1 MWKLG
6 KFEID
11 SKVVLAPMAGFTFR
25 SYREFMANFG
35 FGVCVTE
42 MVSDMGLF
50 YGNEETKTYIN
61 FKKGNYLTG
70 VQLFGHDPIY
80 LKKAAEIA
88 LNANPDIDFFDVNM
102 GCPVPKVV
110 DSGSGSALMKNP
122 KLCGDIIRAIK
133 EVTDKPVTAKIRL
146 GWDSKSINYLD
157 VIHELEEAGV
167 DMIAIHSRTKKEL
180 YLGEPHHDM
189 LKGLRSQMKV
199 PLIISGNINT
209 LDDAI
214 NALEITGAD
223 AVMVARGGV
232 GNPFLLTQINEYF
245 KSGNRLESPSLK
257 EQLEWSYELGTKVVE
272 EKGEDRGMRIY
283 RSIAPKFLVGIKNCK
298 GYRLRLSSELV
309 SLESLKNILMDVAND
324 NNVELSV

>member
-6 KFEID
+6 KFEIN

-50 YGNEETKTYIN
+50 YGNEETKTYID

-180 YLGEPHHDM
+180 YLGEPHHDL

-199 PLIISGNINT
+199 PLVISGNINT
-209 LDDAI
+209 LDDGV

-245 KSGNRLESPSLK
+245 KSGNRLETPSLK
-257 EQLEWSYELGTKVVE
+257 KQLEWCYELGTKVAE